1 MSIIE
6 MKVPVIGE
14 SITEVTLSKWLVA
27 DGDYVNI
34 DDPICEFESDKAT
47 LEFPAEA
54 AGKISFVASEED
66 DLEIGALVAKIDTS
80 AASNGNGKAK
90 ATDTPAPAAEKS
102 APATKTKTAPAPEKK
117 KSVAAAGNGTIVE
130 MKVPVIGE
138 SITEV
143 TLSQWLKKDG
153 EMIKLDEPVCEFE
166 SDKATLEFPAE
177 ATGKLIHVAGEGD
190 DLEIGAL
197 VARIE
202 VMDSVTAA
210 AEEETEELKV
220 TLPGDSIAST
230 ANKNH
235 YADGYP
241 SPAAAKLMAENKL
254 TETEVK
260 ATGKDGRITK
270 EDVLRAIENKKSAP
284 SAPAGKT
291 SAAAAAT
298 AKTPAAP
305 AGNRSETRKKMSRMR
320 RTIAK
325 RLVSAKNNTAMLTTF
340 NEVDLTNIMAMR
352 KQYQEEFV
360 EKYGIKLGFMSLFS
374 KACAKVLMEMPDVN
388 GAIDGDH
395 IVHHDYVDI
404 SIAISTPN
412 GLVVPP
418 VKNVEKLKFHEIEL
432 AIKALAGKA
441 RSGELT
447 LEEMTGGTFTITNGG
462 IFGSM
467 MSTPILNEPQSAILG
482 MHTIQ
487 QRPMAVNGE
496 VKIRPMM
503 YLALSYDHRVIDGS
517 TSVTF
522 LVKVKQLLE
531 DPMKLMLL

>member
-1 MSIIE
+1 

-54 AGKISFVASEED
+54 AGIISFVASEED

-80 AASNGNGKAK
+80 ASKGKAAPKTEKKNPPAKKETAASNA
-90 ATDTPAPAAEKS
+90 APAKKAATS
-102 APATKTKTAPAPEKK
+102 APTGQ
-117 KSVAAAGNGTIVE
+117 VIE

-143 TLSQWLKKDG
+143 TLSQWLKGNGDHVN
-153 EMIKLDEPVCEFE
+153 IDEPICEFE

-177 ATGKLIHVAGEGD
+177 ASGKLIYVAAEGD

-197 VARIE
+197 VAKIE
-202 VMDSVTAA
+202 VGAGSTNEV
-210 AEEETEELKV
+210 AEEDVEEVPVENLETE
-220 TLPGDSIAST
+220 
-230 ANKNH
+230 NKEDYH
-235 YADGYP
+235 YANGYP

-254 TETEVK
+254 TEEDVK
-260 ATGKDGRITK
+260 GTGKDGRITK
-270 EDVLRAIENKKSAP
+270 EDVMKAIANPKSK
-284 SAPAGKT
+284 S
-291 SAAAAAT
+291 
-298 AKTPAAP
+298 AAP
-305 AGNRSETRKKMSRMR
+305 AKPASSNGKKAAPAKTNTAPASPVGERNERVKKMSRMR

-352 KQYQEEFV
+352 KKYQEEFV
-360 EKYGIKLGFMSLFS
+360 EKYGTKLGFMSLFS

-388 GAIDGDH
+388 ASIDGDN
-395 IVHHDYVDI
+395 IVYHDYVDI
-404 SIAISTPN
+404 SIAISTPT

-418 VKNVEKLKFHEIEL
+418 VKNVEKMKFHEIEL

-441 RSGELT
+441 RAGELT
-447 LEEMTGGTFTITNGG
+447 LDEMKGGTFTITNGG
-462 IFGSM
+462 VFGSM

-487 QRPMAVNGE
+487 QRPMAVDGE

-531 DPMKLMLL
+531 DPVKLLLL